1 MFCIA
6 DVPTEYSN
14 HTMCGSSY
22 NGNCLLLA
30 PTEILCRSPGL
41 VVMGGD
47 SCHEGCGFESQH
59 CMLNGNFSHI
69 YFVKMVMFV
78 YKGRK

>member
-1 MFCIA
+1 MFYIA

-47 SCHEGCGFESQH
+47 SLYAEWKFFTYIFCK
-59 CMLNGNFSHI
+59 NGN
-69 YFVKMVMFV
+69 VCL
-78 YKGRK
+78 